1 MMEVTYEGEAHHP
14 GLQPPP
20 PARPRP
26 QLSPGRT
33 AQRMEFV
40 ESRRRS
46 RGEEEEEEED
56 PLLGILAEIS
66 ELTSLRFP
74 RSHQSEEEEPDPDT
88 SLLTTAAPGVAEGD
102 NEEMLVSSP
111 PSTSLG
117 TDTSTSRS
125 RPSPRLRSG
134 RGGLPPRRSSPFAS
148 TKIVPFLHESV
159 QPRQIRRRKRKGSF
173 LRKYDSTRNDN
184 DHHQGAENISVKR
197 TNDKVAQAS
206 QKSFSSI
213 NNKITLRNQRI
224 SSRREFLKGNGSVPN
239 RRKGRGFNPLS
250 QRIRRRRGR
259 VRLPRSTPTPPT
271 SHTHT
276 TTTVDEPLRSHT
288 YFKPS

>member
-1 MMEVTYEGEAHHP
+1 MEVTYEGEAHHP

-46 RGEEEEEEED
+46 RGEEEED

-88 SLLTTAAPGVAEGD
+88 SLLTTAASGVAEGD
-102 NEEMLVSSP
+102 DEEMLVSSSP
-111 PSTSLG
+111 TSASLV

-134 RGGLPPRRSSPFAS
+134 RGGLPPRRSSTFAS

-184 DHHQGAENISVKR
+184 DHHQGAENISVKM
-197 TNDKVAQAS
+197 TNDEMAQAS

-213 NNKITLRNQRI
+213 NDKITLRNQRI
-224 SSRREFLKGNGSVPN
+224 SSRREFFKGDGSVPTG
-239 RRKGRGFNPLS
+239 RKGRGFNPLS

-276 TTTVDEPLRSHT
+276 ITVDEPLRSHT

>member
-46 RGEEEEEEED
+46 RGEED

-88 SLLTTAAPGVAEGD
+88 SLLTTAASGVAEGD
-102 NEEMLVSSP
+102 DEEMLVSS
-111 PSTSLG
+111 STTSASLG

-159 QPRQIRRRKRKGSF
+159 QPRQIRRKKRKGSF

-184 DHHQGAENISVKR
+184 DHHQGAENISVKM
-197 TNDKVAQAS
+197 TNDKMDQAS

-213 NNKITLRNQRI
+213 NDKITLRNKRI
-224 SSRREFLKGNGSVPN
+224 SSRREFFKGDGSVPT

>member
-1 MMEVTYEGEAHHP
+1 MEVTYEGEAHHP

-46 RGEEEEEEED
+46 RGEEED

-74 RSHQSEEEEPDPDT
+74 RSHQSEEEESELD
-88 SLLTTAAPGVAEGD
+88 TAAPGVAEVD
-102 NEEMLVSSP
+102 SEKMLVSS
-111 PSTSLG
+111 STTSASLG

-134 RGGLPPRRSSPFAS
+134 RGGLPPRRSSSFAS

-184 DHHQGAENISVKR
+184 DHHQGAENISVKM
-197 TNDKVAQAS
+197 TNDKMAQAS
-206 QKSFSSI
+206 QKTFSSI
-213 NNKITLRNQRI
+213 NDKITLRNQRI
-224 SSRREFLKGNGSVPN
+224 SSRREFFKGDGSVPT

-259 VRLPRSTPTPPT
+259 VRLPRSTPTPPN

-276 TTTVDEPLRSHT
+276 ITVDEPLRSHT

>member
-1 MMEVTYEGEAHHP
+1 MFRYTADEEHGTVMEVTYEGEAHHP

-46 RGEEEEEEED
+46 RGEEED

-88 SLLTTAAPGVAEGD
+88 SLLTTAAPGVAEVD
-102 NEEMLVSSP
+102 SEQM
-111 PSTSLG
+111 LG

-159 QPRQIRRRKRKGSF
+159 QPRQIRRKKRKGSF

-184 DHHQGAENISVKR
+184 DHHQGAENISVKM
-197 TNDKVAQAS
+197 TNDEMAQAS

-213 NNKITLRNQRI
+213 NDKITLRNQRI
-224 SSRREFLKGNGSVPN
+224 SSRREFFKEDGSIPTK
-239 RRKGRGFNPLS
+239 RKGRGFNQLS

-276 TTTVDEPLRSHT
+276 ITVDEPLRSHT

>member
-46 RGEEEEEEED
+46 RGEEED

-74 RSHQSEEEEPDPDT
+74 RSHQSEEEESELD
-88 SLLTTAAPGVAEGD
+88 TAAPGVAEVD
-102 NEEMLVSSP
+102 SEKMLVSS
-111 PSTSLG
+111 STTSASLG

-134 RGGLPPRRSSPFAS
+134 RGGLPPRRSSTFAS

-184 DHHQGAENISVKR
+184 DHHQGAENISVKM
-197 TNDKVAQAS
+197 TNDEMARAS

-213 NNKITLRNQRI
+213 NDKITLRNQRI
-224 SSRREFLKGNGSVPN
+224 SSRREFFKGDGSVPT

-259 VRLPRSTPTPPT
+259 VRFPRSPPTPPT

>member
-46 RGEEEEEEED
+46 RGEEEEED

-88 SLLTTAAPGVAEGD
+88 SLLTTAAPWVAAGD
-102 NEEMLVSSP
+102 SEQKLVSSS

-117 TDTSTSRS
+117 TDTDTSRS
-125 RPSPRLRSG
+125 PPSPRLRSG
-134 RGGLPPRRSSPFAS
+134 RGGLPPRRSSTFAA

-159 QPRQIRRRKRKGSF
+159 QPRQIRRKKRKGSF
-173 LRKYDSTRNDN
+173 LKKYDSTRNDN
-184 DHHQGAENISVKR
+184 DHHQGAENISVKM
-197 TNDKVAQAS
+197 TNDKMAQAS

-213 NNKITLRNQRI
+213 NDKITLRNQRI

-276 TTTVDEPLRSHT
+276 TTTVDEPLCSHT

>member
-1 MMEVTYEGEAHHP
+1 M
-14 GLQPPP
+14 
-20 PARPRP
+20 
-26 QLSPGRT
+26 
-33 AQRMEFV
+33 

-46 RGEEEEEEED
+46 RGEEED

-88 SLLTTAAPGVAEGD
+88 SLLTTAAAPGVAEGD
-102 NEEMLVSSP
+102 NEQMLVSSSP
-111 PSTSLG
+111 TSASLG

-134 RGGLPPRRSSPFAS
+134 RGGLPPRRSSTFAS

-159 QPRQIRRRKRKGSF
+159 QPRQIRRKKRKGSF

-184 DHHQGAENISVKR
+184 DHHQGAENISVKM
-197 TNDKVAQAS
+197 TNDEMAQAS

-213 NNKITLRNQRI
+213 NDKITRRNQRI

>member
-46 RGEEEEEEED
+46 RGEEEED

-88 SLLTTAAPGVAEGD
+88 SLLTTAASGVAEGD
-102 NEEMLVSSP
+102 DEEMLVSSSP
-111 PSTSLG
+111 TSASLV
-117 TDTSTSRS
+117 TDTSHFSLTVTSTA
-125 RPSPRLRSG
+125 SG
-134 RGGLPPRRSSPFAS
+134 TAVTPVLHFPPG
-148 TKIVPFLHESV
+148 H
-159 QPRQIRRRKRKGSF
+159 
-173 LRKYDSTRNDN
+173 
-184 DHHQGAENISVKR
+184 
-197 TNDKVAQAS
+197 
-206 QKSFSSI
+206 
-213 NNKITLRNQRI
+213 NNNL
-224 SSRREFLKGNGSVPN
+224 F
-239 RRKGRGFNPLS
+239 
-250 QRIRRRRGR
+250 
-259 VRLPRSTPTPPT
+259 
-271 SHTHT
+271 THT
-276 TTTVDEPLRSHT
+276 LAIT
-288 YFKPS
+288 